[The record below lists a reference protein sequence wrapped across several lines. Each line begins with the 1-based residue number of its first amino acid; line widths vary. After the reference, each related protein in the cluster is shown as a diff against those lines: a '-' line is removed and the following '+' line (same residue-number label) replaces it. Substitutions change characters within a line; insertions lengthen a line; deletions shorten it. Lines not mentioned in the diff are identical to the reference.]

1 VADEGIGIPP
11 EDCARL
17 FQPFERG
24 SNVGNIKGTGLGL
37 SIVKRMSD
45 LLGGTIT
52 LDSTI
57 GAGTRF
63 TLILPRLTTSPAT

>member
-1 VADEGIGIPP
+1 M
-11 EDCARL
+11 
-17 FQPFERG
+17 
-24 SNVGNIKGTGLGL
+24 T
-37 SIVKRMSD
+37 D

-63 TLILPRLTTSPAT
+63 TLVFPRLAPSPAS